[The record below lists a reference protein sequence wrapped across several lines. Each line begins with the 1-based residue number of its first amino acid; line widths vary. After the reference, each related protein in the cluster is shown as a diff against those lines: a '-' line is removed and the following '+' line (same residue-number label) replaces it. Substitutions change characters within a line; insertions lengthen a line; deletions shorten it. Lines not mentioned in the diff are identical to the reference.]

1 MEYAEAITVL
11 GEFVANSTDPLM
23 TNLAKISIA
32 GAEMGLSL
40 PDNAEGVKV
49 ENLGRKVNAA
59 FSEYAPTLSLDGS
72 TLYFSTWEATEVVNP
87 EDTNDPKQLS
97 GIFMSSKEAKKD
109 GTTEWGKP
117 TRLGKEVNRVNAHTA
132 NPALSAD
139 GRRLIYN
146 RVVMQNQ
153 KTVESKIYSS
163 DQNDEGWDS
172 GNEVAGVNGDYLA
185 LNPTTGEL
193 FGNEVLFFI
202 SDMPG
207 GYGGRD
213 IYYAT
218 YNGDGTYQDPVNLGE
233 SINTPYDED
242 TPFYF
247 DGTLY
252 FSTNGR
258 PTLGGLD
265 VYHSDWN
272 GSNWSKPE
280 NMGKAYN
287 SSVDDLSFRVFDEGY
302 AGFMTSNREGGRS
315 VKSKTCCDDMYGFT
329 VDRLFADLVVGV
341 FTAETSTQKPQP
353 LLGSTVKLTATENGL
368 TGSPESQTKADGNQ
382 FNYGLNLENAYQVIA
397 SAEGYYP
404 DTFTFNT
411 LGLEESKTTVHRFF
425 LEAVPIS
432 MDTIVIEEAIVLE
445 NILYDFDDDKIL
457 PTAEQDLEF
466 IKGLMEQYPDM
477 KIELSS
483 HTDFRG
489 ENAYNLRLSQ
499 KRTDS
504 ARRWLI
510 RNGIDGARIKAKGY
524 GETVPQTVNTKNAA
538 RYDFMSEGDILTEPF
553 ITALSTEEQKE
564 AAHQLNRRTEFK
576 ILEGPTSIII
586 DRKIIE
592 RREDGSDRK
601 AEPTPQPA
609 PKATPAPASKQQPAP
624 EKVRQTSISPKSLPY
639 QSSLSREE
647 SLAGLPVLVFG
658 QRELQLGRVNH
669 GEKRSFSYIF
679 TNKGDSPA
687 QISLIT
693 ACECTTTTHDNS
705 KVYQPGQSGV
715 IQVSFDSTEKDESE
729 TIDIDI
735 LLKQRTK
742 SGEPIMET
750 VQYSYE
756 LVK

>member
-1 MEYAEAITVL
+1 
-11 GEFVANSTDPLM
+11 
-23 TNLAKISIA
+23 
-32 GAEMGLSL
+32 
-40 PDNAEGVKV
+40 
-49 ENLGRKVNAA
+49 
-59 FSEYAPTLSLDGS
+59 
-72 TLYFSTWEATEVVNP
+72 
-87 EDTNDPKQLS
+87 
-97 GIFMSSKEAKKD
+97 
-109 GTTEWGKP
+109 
-117 TRLGKEVNRVNAHTA
+117 
-132 NPALSAD
+132 
-139 GRRLIYN
+139 
-146 RVVMQNQ
+146 
-153 KTVESKIYSS
+153 
-163 DQNDEGWDS
+163 
-172 GNEVAGVNGDYLA
+172 
-185 LNPTTGEL
+185 
-193 FGNEVLFFI
+193 
-202 SDMPG
+202 
-207 GYGGRD
+207 
-213 IYYAT
+213 
-218 YNGDGTYQDPVNLGE
+218 
-233 SINTPYDED
+233 PYDED

-404 DTFTFNT
+404 DTFMFNT

-425 LEAVPIS
+425 LEAIS
-432 MDTIVIEEAIVLE
+432 VVYELDTIDSTQPIVLE

-457 PTAEQDLEF
+457 PSAEPDLEY
-466 IKGLMEQYPDM
+466 IKVLLDKYPDM
-477 KIELSS
+477 KIEMSS

-489 ENAYNLRLSQ
+489 DNAYNLRLSQ
-499 KRTDS
+499 KRADS

-510 RNGIDGARIKAKGY
+510 RNGVDGGRIRAKGY
-524 GETVPQTVNTKNAA
+524 GETVPQVVNAKNAS
-538 RYDFMSEGDILTEPF
+538 RYDFLNEGDALTESF
-553 ITALSTEEQKE
+553 ITQLATEEQQE
-564 AAHQLNRRTEFK
+564 AANQLNRRTEFK
-576 ILEGPTSIII
+576 NIAGPTSIII

-592 RREDGSDRK
+592 RRVDGSDRK
-601 AEPTPQPA
+601 AAPIPQPA
-609 PKATPAPASKQQPAP
+609 PKVAPAPAPKQQPAP
-624 EKVRQTSISPKSLPY
+624 KKEQPAPEKARQTSLSPKSLPY